1 MRKTRT
7 LFLMMTMGILGGV
20 ALAAESGIGVKEL
33 RCEYRVNPLGINEA
47 RPGLGWVL
55 ESTGR
60 GQKQTAYQV
69 LVAGSEENLEPNKAD
84 MWDSGKVESAESVQV
99 VYAGKPVKSR
109 TRCYWKVRVWD
120 KDGKASEWS
129 RPGWWETA
137 MLEPND
143 WAAKWINDGK
153 KTPVRDEDFYKED
166 PVPLFRKSF
175 NVGKSVKLAR
185 LYISGLG
192 YYESYINGK
201 RIGDAVLDPGWTTY
215 SKRVLYSTY
224 DVTELLQQGQNA
236 VGVML
241 GNGWY
246 SPLPMRLF
254 GRINLRKVLTAGR
267 PRLIAQLYIEYTDG
281 TEQTVATD
289 EDWKVGQGPILRNN
303 IYLGEIYDAR
313 RQIDGW
319 AAPGFDDA
327 KWANAGPAAEA
338 IGPLHAEGQPPVRIT
353 KTVKPVK
360 ITEPNEGTYI
370 FDMGQNFAGWVRLKV
385 KGAAGTAVNLRYGEL
400 LHKDGT
406 LNIWTTNCCHI
417 GQPWC
422 NAGPGAPKVAEQ
434 SDTYILK
441 GEGEEVYV
449 PRFTWHAF
457 RYVEV
462 TGFPG
467 KPSLDAIEGLRL
479 NAAMDP
485 VGTFAC
491 SNEMFNKIQENFLW
505 TILSNVFSI
514 QSDCPGRERFGY
526 GGDIVSS
533 SEAAMLN
540 FDMSNFYVK
549 AVRDLEDACR
559 RNGGFTETSPFV
571 DIDDQGLGGRS
582 GPIAWGTAHPMLVWQ
597 LYQYYGDR
605 RILEEQYENVKKY
618 VDLIKSRAKD
628 HIIEVCISDHAGIA
642 PKPVALTSTAFYY
655 YNAKLCAEI
664 AKTLGRTQDAA
675 RYDKLANVIMQAF
688 NNKFLNPSSG
698 VYDTGT
704 QACQAF
710 ALYFNLAPA
719 EQRDKVAQVL
729 VRDIMEKNNGHLTTG
744 IFGTKYMLDALT
756 EVGKADVAYTIVNQR
771 TFPGYGYMIE
781 NGATTIWE
789 SWDAGG
795 SHNHPM
801 FGSVSEWFYRALG
814 GINPAPDAVGFDK
827 IIIRPQV
834 VPDLTWAKATYRSV
848 RGDIT
853 VNWKRESETL
863 ILDVT
868 IPVNAAAIV
877 YVPTTDAAG
886 VTESGKKP
894 DQANGIKPLR
904 TEGKWAVFEV
914 GAGKYS
920 FASKI

>member
-1 MRKTRT
+1 MRKMRI
-7 LFLMMTMGILGGV
+7 LFLLVAIGITSSI
-20 ALAAESGIGVKEL
+20 AFSADSGIDVKEL
-33 RCEYRVNPLGINEA
+33 RCEYRTNPLGIDVT
-47 RPGLGWVL
+47 RPGLGWIL
-55 ESTGR
+55 TANSR
-60 GQKQTAYQV
+60 GQKQTAYQI
-69 LVAGSEENLEPNKAD
+69 LVASSEEKLEPNKAD
-84 MWDSGKVESAESVQV
+84 LWDSGKVESAESVQV
-99 VYAGKPVKSR
+99 IYGGKNVQSR
-109 TRCYWKVRVWD
+109 MRYYWKVRVWNN
-120 KDGKASEWS
+120 DGKASDWS
-129 RPGWWETA
+129 KPAWWETA
-137 MLEPND
+137 LLEPND
-143 WAAKWINDGK
+143 WAAKWINDGE
-153 KTPVRDEDFYKED
+153 KTPIRDEDFYKEN
-166 PVPLFRKSF
+166 PVPLFRKTF
-175 NVGKSVKLAR
+175 TVGKPVKRAR

-192 YYESYINGK
+192 YYEPYFNGK

-224 DVTELLQQGQNA
+224 DVTEVLQQGQNTL
-236 VGVML
+236 GVML

-254 GRINLRKVLTAGR
+254 GRINLRKVLTVGR
-267 PRLIAQLYIEYTDG
+267 PRLIAQLFIEYEDG
-281 TEQTVATD
+281 TSQTAATD
-289 EDWKVGQGPILRNN
+289 ESWKVGEGPILRNN

-313 RQIDGW
+313 RETGNW
-319 AAPGFDDA
+319 ASADFNDA
-327 KWANAGPAAEA
+327 KWADAKPAPEQVGTLRAQA
-338 IGPLHAEGQPPVRIT
+338 QPPIRIT
-353 KTVKPVK
+353 RMVRPVK
-360 ITEPNEGTYI
+360 ITEPNEETYV

-385 KGAAGTAVNLRYGEL
+385 KGPAGTSVKLRYGEL

-406 LNIWTTNCCHI
+406 LNIWTTICCHI

-441 GEGEEVYV
+441 GEGDEVYT

-467 KPSLDAIEGLRL
+467 KPTLDSIEGIRL
-479 NAAMDP
+479 NADMEQA
-485 VGTFAC
+485 GIFAC

-540 FDMSNFYVK
+540 FDMSNFYGK

-559 RNGGFTETSPFV
+559 RNGGFTETSPYV
-571 DIDDQGLGGRS
+571 EIDDQGLGGNS
-582 GPIAWGTAHPMLVWQ
+582 GPIAWGTAHPMLVRQ
-597 LYQYYGDR
+597 LYQYYGDK
-605 RILEEQYENVKKY
+605 RILEEQYENVKRY
-618 VDLIKSRAKD
+618 VNFIESRAKD
-628 HIIEVCISDHAGIA
+628 HIIDTCISDHAGIA

-655 YNAKLCAEI
+655 YNAKLCAQI
-664 AKTLGRTQDAA
+664 AGALGLMRDAA
-675 RYDKLANVIMQAF
+675 HYDTLAHVIMQAF
-688 NNKFLNPSSG
+688 NKKFLNNPDG

-710 ALYFNLAPA
+710 ALYFDLAPA
-719 EQRDKVAQVL
+719 EQRDKVAQEL
-729 VRDIMEKNNGHLTTG
+729 VRDIMEKHQGHLTTG

-801 FGSVSEWFYRALG
+801 FGSVSEWFYKAIG

-834 VPDLTWAKATYRSV
+834 VGDLTWAKASYKSV
-848 RGDIT
+848 RGEIT
-853 VNWKRESETL
+853 TNWKRDGG
-863 ILDVT
+863 ILNLEVT
-868 IPVNAAAIV
+868 IPVNCRAAV
-877 YVPTTDAAG
+877 YVPTSD
-886 VTESGKKP
+886 VKSITESG
-894 DQANGIKPLR
+894 QAIDNAIGVKLLR
-904 TEGKWAVFEV
+904 TEGNWAVLDV
-914 GAGKYS
+914 GSGQYS
-920 FASKI
+920 FRAK